1 MCAQRIE
8 GGKVGYKGPP
18 KCLWRMA
25 QRLVKCITSDNKSH
39 TQLGIFPPIPPNANF
54 MHQIMIAFGDTQLNG
69 VPDVV
74 MMQPEAEN
82 RV

>member
-1 MCAQRIE
+1 ME
-8 GGKVGYKGPP
+8 GGKVGYKRPP
-18 KCLWRMA
+18 KYLWRTA
-25 QRLVKCITSDNKSH
+25 QILVKCITSGNKSH
-39 TQLGIFPPIPPNANF
+39 TQLGIFTLIPPKANF
-54 MHQIMIAFGDTQLNG
+54 KHKIMIAFGDMQLNG

>member
-1 MCAQRIE
+1 LYG
-8 GGKVGYKGPP
+8 GGKVGYKGLPE
-18 KCLWRMA
+18 CLWRTT
-25 QRLVKCITSDNKSH
+25 QRLVKSITSGNKSH

-54 MHQIMIAFGDTQLNG
+54 MHKIMIAFGDMWLNG

-74 MMQPEAEN
+74 MMQLEAEN